1 MEFAGTFAPVSDI
14 VEDEDDE
21 DDDGRVLGGGSGGGA
36 LADVLADAVVPAP
49 VADIENGGGGTDALA
64 SLLVAEG
71 DAAPLTVCKDESF
84 EVVESR
90 QLMGGFMALDPAG
103 SPAGLL
109 NEVCS
114 ISRSLARPI
123 LLSEAGLLMPIPGT
137 LGLLPIGDEEPLP
150 GIDIAPPPVGGIA
163 PKLDGGVA
171 PLPAEGIPPLPADG
185 IPPFI
190 PEPRGLLAEPIE
202 ADPCPPP
209 IAEDWLSRVLPEPP
223 ASWLLGLLFEADP
236 PRLVNPMLLSALP
249 LP

>member
-1 MEFAGTFAPVSDI
+1 MEFAGTFAPVLDI
-14 VEDEDDE
+14 VEDEG
-21 DDDGRVLGGGSGGGA
+21 DGKVLGGGSGGGA
-36 LADVLADAVVPAP
+36 LADVLADPVVPLP
-49 VADIENGGGGTDALA
+49 VADREKGGVGTDELAALLA
-64 SLLVAEG
+64 AEG
-71 DAAPLTVCKDESF
+71 EAVSLTECKDESF

-90 QLMGGFMALDPAG
+90 QFMAGFMALDPAA
-103 SPAGLL
+103 SAAGLL
-109 NEVCS
+109 KEVGS

-123 LLSEAGLLMPIPGT
+123 LLSEAGLLMPIPGP
-137 LGLLPIGDEEPLP
+137 LGLPLVGDEDPLP

-163 PKLDGGVA
+163 PKPAGGVA
-171 PLPAEGIPPLPADG
+171 PLLAEGIPPLPADG
-185 IPPFI
+185 IPPLI
-190 PEPRGLLAEPIE
+190 PEPRVLLAEPIE